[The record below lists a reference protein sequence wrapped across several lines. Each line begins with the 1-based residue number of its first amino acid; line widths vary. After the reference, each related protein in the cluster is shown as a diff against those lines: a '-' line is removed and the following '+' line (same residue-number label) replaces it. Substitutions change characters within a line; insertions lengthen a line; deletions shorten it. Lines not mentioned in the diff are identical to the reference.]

1 MQPLG
6 EAVDEQ
12 IDHLELGQI
21 GLANAS
27 YSAHSRCVIS
37 LTAVPLNG
45 DRPRSSAN
53 SASISRVD
61 SPRASSSSLRAADD
75 LVKPGAKGHRAITD
89 LRRSVFDHALR
100 RLQPARAVAVAIAGA
115 RGRATHV
122 ILASQCV
129 RGFALR
135 PSSTISRPQGAPA
148 RSVNR
153 PFPPWPSINCTTTF
167 FPAILGLHLNPPPSV
182 LKTL

>member
-100 RLQPARAVAVAIAGA
+100 PSFLSATREYGLSSG
-115 RGRATHV
+115 RG
-122 ILASQCV
+122 
-129 RGFALR
+129 
-135 PSSTISRPQGAPA
+135 
-148 RSVNR
+148 
-153 PFPPWPSINCTTTF
+153 
-167 FPAILGLHLNPPPSV
+167 PPSV
-182 LKTL
+182 SYFRKALDELRKIGFVLQGRQLEIVLKLYSTKKTESRSVAPRASCELSVGCPSGSDRGS